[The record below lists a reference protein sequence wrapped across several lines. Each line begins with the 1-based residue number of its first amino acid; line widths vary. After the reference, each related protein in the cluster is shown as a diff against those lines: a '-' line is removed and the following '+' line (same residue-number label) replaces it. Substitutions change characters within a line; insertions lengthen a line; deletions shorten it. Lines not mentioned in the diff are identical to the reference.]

1 MHVCYIFLRDILLF
15 VVEDVKGSLPNYIK
29 ALTSDS
35 ALSNEV
41 LPVLVLGGIFLIM
54 PVISGVLITLV
65 HLLMV
70 RTRTWVQITT
80 GILTVLFAGILFT
93 TGVFEAST
101 LEGIDFVYDGGQVFP
116 LIVIGI
122 YLAIFLGVDTVLG
135 WSLKHA
141 IHQLASLPPMI
152 AKVLPVL
159 MVSVLFI
166 FVNAD
171 LWKLA
176 NGLSFPRTWA
186 VAGLMGLLA
195 VFVVVTTS
203 LERTARL
210 LGRNRG
216 DDVASFSEKTTTS
229 APQPSKAESGTPPKT
244 GSKKRKSSNTDPS
257 KTVHGATSSSSP

>member
-1 MHVCYIFLRDILLF
+1 V
-15 VVEDVKGSLPNYIK
+15 
-29 ALTSDS
+29 
-35 ALSNEV
+35 
-41 LPVLVLGGIFLIM
+41 
-54 PVISGVLITLV
+54 
-65 HLLMV
+65 
-70 RTRTWVQITT
+70 
-80 GILTVLFAGILFT
+80 
-93 TGVFEAST
+93 
-101 LEGIDFVYDGGQVFP
+101 
-116 LIVIGI
+116 GI

-141 IHQLASLPPMI
+141 IHQLVSLPPMI

-176 NGLSFPRTWA
+176 NGISFPRTWA
-186 VAGLMGLLA
+186 VLGLMGLLA

-210 LGRNRG
+210 LGRSRG
-216 DDVASFSEKTTTS
+216 DASHALATTTTS
-229 APQPSKAESGTPPKT
+229 TPQPSKEESGTPPKT

-257 KTVHGATSSSSP
+257 KSRPGATSSSSP